1 MTSLKK
7 VSVPASF
14 WPGTETSRA
23 REPLEPKNERIT
35 NDILQKRLR
44 GFRTRGPRL
53 RGFRT
58 GGPPVAT
65 LSWGMRVHAR
75 GKKRKQREARKGE
88 AAGRGDAPRAC
99 CARPAAL
106 AHGATHRP
114 SEPSRRDGALCSLP
128 RSRSLGCKPTLC
140 EGREGRRRRRR
151 WAPERRRA
159 ATARTAAGAGER
171 RARRRRRARRGR
183 STAAAAAR
191 AS

>member
-1 MTSLKK
+1 MPESLWNPKTSELPMTSFKNGSE
-7 VSVPASF
+7 VSVPGAPS
-14 WPGTETSRA
+14 
-23 REPLEPKNERIT
+23 
-35 NDILQKRLR
+35 
-44 GFRTRGPRL
+44 PRFPY
-53 RGFRT
+53 RP
-58 GGPPVAT
+58 PPVAT